1 MTAHALKAC
10 RRQPRCT
17 FSRVISDSLERGS
30 EGILVRV
37 SGKKQHYLPA
47 VLIGGFGVATASGR
61 LRDATVAVRRT
72 ATGAVDPVDPRAE
85 SIAWLPGMYRLTA
98 PPPGIDRDV
107 VDKLWDPVEDKLRDL
122 VVRLANRRLVSGD
135 DELLFTYAAAAGVR
149 HPSFADVAADYQTRN
164 GLPVPLGDDLQYARM
179 TALLNQLPVLR
190 TWRWRVLHS
199 PADVSRFMIT
209 DRGWMY
215 VGQEDKTTHG
225 LMLPMGP
232 RVAILG
238 HLDDPGLPPA
248 RPAFEEHLDLCQST
262 MTFLNAAIWDDPFIT
277 MLIAHPGDR
286 DRLADLSDHHALR
299 INAYGPYRNR
309 ESVGLFD

>member
-1 MTAHALKAC
+1 
-10 RRQPRCT
+10 
-17 FSRVISDSLERGS
+17 
-30 EGILVRV
+30 
-37 SGKKQHYLPA
+37 
-47 VLIGGFGVATASGR
+47 
-61 LRDATVAVRRT
+61 
-72 ATGAVDPVDPRAE
+72 
-85 SIAWLPGMYRLTA
+85 
-98 PPPGIDRDV
+98 
-107 VDKLWDPVEDKLRDL
+107 
-122 VVRLANRRLVSGD
+122 
-135 DELLFTYAAAAGVR
+135 
-149 HPSFADVAADYQTRN
+149 
-164 GLPVPLGDDLQYARM
+164 
-179 TALLNQLPVLR
+179 
-190 TWRWRVLHS
+190 
-199 PADVSRFMIT
+199 MIT

-238 HLDDPGLPPA
+238 YLDDPGLPPA

-286 DRLADLSDHHALR
+286 DRLAGLSDHGALG